1 VLYRDDFLQE
11 VFDVPSEAGSRKVP
25 ARRRNSNMK
34 RLAFLILIVLCFTV
48 ATAAS
53 HDDANNTFNAT
64 LRGINETPGPI
75 ATQGSGSFHAT
86 LNADGTTIS
95 YTVTYNNLNAQVTQS
110 HIHFGLSKE
119 TGGIMIWLCQTA
131 AAPAPATDPGV
142 PSCPDTTSGT
152 ASGTVTAANVV
163 GPNGQGITPGADF
176 AKVVQAMRE
185 GAAYANVHSTRSPGG
200 EIRGPIRAG
209 EGDDE

>member
-1 VLYRDDFLQE
+1 
-11 VFDVPSEAGSRKVP
+11 
-25 ARRRNSNMK
+25 MK
-34 RLAFLILIVLCFTV
+34 RLALLILIVLCFTV

-53 HDDANNTFNAT
+53 DDDVNTFNAT

-75 ATQGSGSFHAT
+75 ATQATGSFHAT
-86 LNADGTTIS
+86 LSADGATLS

-131 AAPAPATDPGV
+131 AVPAPATDPGV
-142 PSCPDTTSGT
+142 PTCPDTTSGT
-152 ASGTVTAANVV
+152 VSGTATAANVV
-163 GPNGQGITPGADF
+163 GPNSQGITPGADF
-176 AKVVQAMRE
+176 AKAVKAMRE

>member
-1 VLYRDDFLQE
+1 
-11 VFDVPSEAGSRKVP
+11 
-25 ARRRNSNMK
+25 MK
-34 RLAFLILIVLCFTV
+34 RLALLILIVPCFTV

-53 HDDANNTFNAT
+53 DDDVNTFNAT

-75 ATQGSGSFHAT
+75 ATQATGSFHAT
-86 LNADGTTIS
+86 LSADGATLS

-131 AAPAPATDPGV
+131 AVPAPATDPGV
-142 PSCPDTTSGT
+142 PTCPDTTSGT
-152 ASGTVTAANVV
+152 VSGTATAANVV
-163 GPNGQGITPGADF
+163 GPNSQGITPGADF
-176 AKVVQAMRE
+176 AKAVKAMRE

>member
-1 VLYRDDFLQE
+1 
-11 VFDVPSEAGSRKVP
+11 
-25 ARRRNSNMK
+25 
-34 RLAFLILIVLCFTV
+34 LIVLRFSV

-53 HDDANNTFNAT
+53 RDDANNTFNAT
-64 LRGINETPGPI
+64 LRGINETPGPV

-86 LNADGTTIS
+86 LSADGTTIS

-142 PSCPDTTSGT
+142 PTCPDTTSGT
-152 ASGTVTAANVV
+152 VSGTVTAANVV

-185 GAAYANVHSTRSPGG
+185 GAAYANVHSTRSPSG
-200 EIRGPIRAG
+200 EIRGPVRAG
-209 EGDDE
+209 DGDDE